1 MSYSATF
8 DTTFSDVENFKTV
21 FTAEETFNTEMT
33 QIVEVVTS
41 DHRQLNHRDAV
52 DQHPITSITNLI
64 PELGVRPST
73 AMSNQDIQNILST

>member
-1 MSYSATF
+1 MSDNATF
-8 DTTFSDVENFKTV
+8 KMTFSVD
-21 FTAEETFNTEMT
+21 ETFQTKMT